1 MKINPKLYNSVIS
14 EPFDV
19 LELNDGATIELHSLN
34 QNEELFNQYAPQA
47 KFAIWTCA
55 DGKHYRLLLEDTYY
69 PRMRE
74 FYGRRV
80 NQCMVDFWDA
90 VEKQRGKLIKFVF
103 IPVSVLVFAIFIFL
117 MFFGHLL
124 GDTGQMIAMG
134 VTLVGFIVVNV
145 VVNKKVEKI
154 VNDNNSIA
162 VEKIKNI
169 IGHKRFEELLD
180 EQQAHYDDFFHVNE
194 EVSEDDVVDVPNDE
208 ISTEEVVEDESEDN
222 NSSEE

>member
-1 MKINPKLYNSVIS
+1 MKINQKIYNSIKT

-19 LELNDGATIELHSLN
+19 QQLSNGGTIELHSLN

-47 KFAIWTCA
+47 KFSIWSCV
-55 DGKHYRLLLEDTYY
+55 DGKNYRLLLEDTFY

-90 VEKQRGKLIKFVF
+90 VEKERGKVMKFIFFPVSIAVFVVF
-103 IPVSVLVFAIFIFL
+103 IVLLFL
-117 MFFGHLL
+117 QGKID
-124 GDTGQMIAMG
+124 DTLQIVLMGGSFLAFVIANI
-134 VTLVGFIVVNV
+134 L
-145 VVNKKVEKI
+145 VNKKIDKI
-154 VNDNNSIA
+154 INENNNIA

-180 EQQAHYDDFFHVNE
+180 EQQAHYDEFFHVNDSVVE
-194 EVSEDDVVDVPNDE
+194 ETVK
-208 ISTEEVVEDESEDN
+208 TEEDSTT
-222 NSSEE
+222 EE

>member
-1 MKINPKLYNSVIS
+1 MKINQKIYNSVTT

-19 LELNDGATIELHSLN
+19 QELNDGVVIELHSLN
-34 QNEELFNQYAPQA
+34 QNEMLFNEYAPKA

-90 VEKQRGKLIKFVF
+90 VEKERGKIMKFIF
-103 IPVSVLVFAIFIFL
+103 IPVSILVFAIFIFL

-124 GDTGQMIAMG
+124 GDTGQMVAMG
-134 VTLVGFIVVNV
+134 VTLVGFIVCNV
-145 VVNKKVEKI
+145 IVNKKVEAV
-154 VNDNNSIA
+154 VNKENSEA
-162 VEKIKNI
+162 VGKIKNI
-169 IGHKRFEELLD
+169 IGHKRFDELMD
-180 EQQAHYDDFFHVNE
+180 EQQAHYDEFFGINNE
-194 EVSEDDVVDVPNDE
+194 EENA
-208 ISTEEVVEDESEDN
+208 EVVEEPVEEN

>member
-1 MKINPKLYNSVIS
+1 MKINQKVYNSIKS

-19 LELNDGATIELHSLN
+19 QELADGSVIELHSLN
-34 QNEELFNQYAPQA
+34 QNEDLFNQYAPQA

-55 DGKHYRLLLEDTYY
+55 DGKNYRLLLEDTYY

-80 NQCMVDFWDA
+80 NQCMVDFWDI
-90 VEKQRGKLIKFVF
+90 VEKERGKIMKFVF
-103 IPVSVLVFAIFIFL
+103 VPVSVVVFLIFILL
-117 MFFGHLL
+117 MVFPSLFGE
-124 GDTGQMIAMG
+124 TGQMIVMG
-134 VTLVGFIVVNV
+134 VSLVGFIIVNV

-180 EQQAHYDDFFHVNE
+180 EQQKHYDDFFHVNDDAPVE
-194 EVSEDDVVDVPNDE
+194 EVEAIE
-208 ISTEEVVEDESEDN
+208 
-222 NSSEE
+222 SSEEVLEVEENPTDASSEE